1 MDALGI
7 KPVVAQPAAVRSA
20 PALPVR
26 SETAT
31 SAVKA
36 HGADVPVEFD
46 ARVAEARRA
55 EALARAARN
64 VPQPLGTQTFT
75 MFKDV
80 TGQMVTRYF
89 DRNTGK
95 ATYIPEPQLL
105 RMANNAGSQG
115 LVNIKI

>member
-7 KPVVAQPAAVRSA
+7 KPVVAQPLAVKSA
-20 PALPVR
+20 PALPAHT
-26 SETAT
+26 EAPL
-31 SAVKA
+31 VKPSDV
-36 HGADVPVEFD
+36 DVPVQYD
-46 ARVAEARRA
+46 AQVAEAKRTQ
-55 EALARAARN
+55 ALMQAARN

-80 TGQMVTRYF
+80 TGQIVTRYF

-105 RMANNAGSQG
+105 RMANNSAGSQG